1 MMKMI
6 LVMEVKTYIK
16 GGDWEVPNWSPI
28 ISGLK
33 WIYDIKKS
41 NLKNKVRLI
50 EFCSRLR
57 KYSEYVFD
65 PNKDQKFASSFL

>member
-1 MMKMI
+1 
-6 LVMEVKTYIK
+6 MEVKTYIK

-50 EFCSRLR
+50 EFCSRLG
-57 KYSEYVFD
+57 KDSEYVFD

>member
-41 NLKNKVRLI
+41 N
-50 EFCSRLR
+50 
-57 KYSEYVFD
+57 
-65 PNKDQKFASSFL
+65 